1 MELSNEEKINTEA
14 TEAEKSAEKFKSKL
28 RFLVNQLDDVVGRLE
43 KDLETNYEDLEKSTG
58 VDALKDRITK
68 NTDIIEFLYKV
79 LKENLISL
87 KKDRLKEINEEYMQV
102 AESSSISPED
112 KEKSRQDYLHKLEK
126 LVSDEDFN
134 ITNQRVMQGNLYNLQ
149 SQFKKLQP
157 SERVAGERAKH
168 VMGETQEEAISN
180 IKIIQEGLRAN
191 FEKSGDITDYGLYS
205 LSAAFDVIDDLI
217 SLYKDKIEKYK
228 NRPEISKVA

>member
-1 MELSNEEKINTEA
+1 
-14 TEAEKSAEKFKSKL
+14 
-28 RFLVNQLDDVVGRLE
+28 
-43 KDLETNYEDLEKSTG
+43 
-58 VDALKDRITK
+58 
-68 NTDIIEFLYKV
+68 
-79 LKENLISL
+79 
-87 KKDRLKEINEEYMQV
+87 MQV